1 MSEQVHTELSSLWQ
15 AQTVNHIDLAA
26 VKQGFISQ
34 QKKQRLYM
42 AVDIGAFIPAFFLLY
57 HFWGELSFTVK
68 AVNLAVGVIA
78 LPLLIYQLWLRR
90 VAAFSR
96 NVSTL
101 DHLDVLTKQ
110 IKNNVRI
117 AVITKHST
125 WISTVLVMLTMALQ
139 YVVDDVSTSK
149 LSFML
154 GVLAV
159 TAIIMG
165 VWYVW
170 AAKREQRFKRQLA
183 GLETMRSAHY

>member
-139 YVVDDVSTSK
+139 YVVDDVSNSK

>member
-15 AQTVNHIDLAA
+15 AQTVNDIDLAA
-26 VKQGFISQ
+26 VKQGFMSQ
-34 QKKQRLYM
+34 RKKQRLYM
-42 AVDIGAFIPAFFLLY
+42 AVDIGAFIPALFLLY
-57 HFWGELSFTVK
+57 HFWSELSFTVK
-68 AVNLAVGVIA
+68 AVNLTVGVIA

-117 AVITKHST
+117 AIITKHST
-125 WISTVLVMLTMALQ
+125 WISMVLVMLTMALQ

-149 LSFML
+149 LSFMF
-154 GVLAV
+154 GVLAA
-159 TAIIMG
+159 TAFIMG

-170 AAKREQRFKRQLA
+170 AAKREQRFRRQLD
-183 GLETMRSAHY
+183 GLKIMRSSQY

>member
-15 AQTVNHIDLAA
+15 AQTVNDIDMAA
-26 VKQGFISQ
+26 VKQGFMSQ
-34 QKKQRLYM
+34 RKKQRLYM
-42 AVDIGAFIPAFFLLY
+42 AVDIGAIIPALFLLY
-57 HFWGELSFTVK
+57 HFWSELSFTVK
-68 AVNLAVGVIA
+68 AVNLTVGVIA

-117 AVITKHST
+117 AIITKHST
-125 WISTVLVMLTMALQ
+125 WISMVLVMLTMALQ

-149 LSFML
+149 LSFMF
-154 GVLAV
+154 GVLAA
-159 TAIIMG
+159 TAFIMG

-170 AAKREQRFKRQLA
+170 AAKREQRFRRQLD
-183 GLETMRSAHY
+183 GLKIMRSSQY